1 MKEATTDNQESNG
14 TRISLVMG
22 KELAGEFFPILQRG
36 FGVMALVPCTI
47 RELLC
52 DQLGLE
58 VTYVSE
64 RITTIFLDGRAIDS
78 MNEVV
83 GEHSLIALSAAMP
96 GLAGAT
102 LRRGSYYAAM
112 RSAIAARDNEKSATR
127 RIGMI
132 RIKLFNLM
140 LQDMADRFLKRG
152 IFVSAADLGDFFI
165 HRPDFFWEG
174 CSEALIDGRPVAPI
188 LLKRSGALAPG
199 KSIELSIAFN

>member
-1 MKEATTDNQESNG
+1 
-14 TRISLVMG
+14 MG
-22 KELAGEFFPILQRG
+22 KELAAEFFPVLQQG

-47 RELLC
+47 EDLLC
-52 DQLGLE
+52 GQFGLDL
-58 VTYVSE
+58 TYVSE
-64 RITTIFLDGRAIDS
+64 RITTIFLDGKAIDS
-78 MNEVV
+78 LDEVV
-83 GEHSLIALSAAMP
+83 GEHSVIALSAAMP

-112 RSAIAARDNEKSATR
+112 RSTITGANKKNIGTHRK
-127 RIGMI
+127 GMI

-140 LQDMADRFLKRG
+140 LHDMADRFLKRG
-152 IFVSAADLGDFFI
+152 IFVSASDLGDFFL

-188 LLKRSGALAPG
+188 LLKRCDTLALC